1 MARRADLYFGYHRIQ
16 DAARLGLSLMDQA
29 FPLTY
34 QTPLA
39 RFSVQI
45 TKKLRW
51 NLGWQHYNY
60 GEERLAWQDYR
71 AHTGYTSLAW
81 SF

>member
-16 DAARLGLSLMDQA
+16 DAARLGLSPMDQA

-45 TKKLRW
+45 HKKVRW
-51 NLGWQHYNY
+51 NFGWQYY
-60 GEERLAWQDYR
+60 TYREERLVWQNYC
-71 AHTGYTSLAW
+71 AHTGYSSLSW